1 MDLSV
6 VDLSVIGIFVS
17 LAVIVILALRGVGI
31 MLIAPL
37 AVVIVALFSNMGVL
51 DTLTGPYMKGF
62 VNYAGKFYLIF
73 LFASVFGKYMDDSG
87 AARAIAGKILLA
99 TGTGSQLYVL
109 LAISAITTLLTLGG
123 VSLFVVIF
131 AIMPIARPLFKK
143 MNIPWHLFL
152 APFYFGIGS
161 LSMTMIPGTPSVL
174 NIMPTKYL
182 GTTPTAAPVLGL
194 AAGLFVVV
202 FCVWYM
208 KHQLELSRRRGEVY
222 EESAEVAAA
231 SAKGGDKALPNF
243 WISLL
248 PPLAVIVTLNVVK
261 IDIVWSLVIGCLVA
275 AACFW
280 RNVENHL
287 ATLNAG
293 AFNSAVPVIN
303 TCADVGY
310 GMAVAASSGFK
321 LVTDVLVAIP
331 GPPVIS
337 LTIATYLMTGITG
350 SASGGLGIV
359 LETLMGK
366 YVAMGLDHDML
377 HRVVVIA
384 AGSFDAL
391 PHNGVV
397 ITTLA
402 VAGLTHRQAYRHIWY
417 THVVSTFFAMF
428 IVCALAILLY

>member
-1 MDLSV
+1 MDLSI
-6 VDLSVIGIFVS
+6 IGIFVS
-17 LAVIVILALRGVGI
+17 LAVIVVLALRGVGI

-51 DTLTGPYMKGF
+51 DTLMGPYMKGF

-87 AARAIAGKILLA
+87 AARAIAGKILKA

-109 LAISAITTLLTLGG
+109 LAISVITTMLTLGG

-131 AIMPIARPLFKK
+131 AIMPIARPLFRQ
-143 MNIPWHLFL
+143 MNIPWHIFL

-182 GTTPTAAPVLGL
+182 GTTPTAAPILGL
-194 AAGLFVVV
+194 SAGLFVVV

-208 KHQLELSRRRGEVY
+208 KRQLDLSKKRGEVY
-222 EESAEVAAA
+222 EETAEVAAA
-231 SAKGGDKALPNF
+231 SAKIQDKLLPNF
-243 WISLL
+243 WISLV
-248 PPLAVIVTLNVVK
+248 PPIAVIAALNVAK

-280 RNVENHL
+280 RNIDSHMTTMNS
-287 ATLNAG
+287 G
-293 AFNSAVPVIN
+293 AFNSAIPVIN

-321 LVTDVLVAIP
+321 ILTDFLVSIP
-331 GPPVIS
+331 GHPVIS
-337 LTIATYLMTGITG
+337 LTVATYLMTGITG

-359 LETLMGK
+359 LETLMSK
-366 YVAMGLDHDML
+366 YIAMGLNHDML
-377 HRVVVIA
+377 HRVVDIA

-402 VAGLTHRQAYRHIWY
+402 VAGLTHRQAYKHIWY

-428 IVCALAILLY
+428 IVGALAILLY